1 MEEMLG
7 REDLKRGWNN
17 KWRRDRDGRVGR
29 EVGFDG
35 RPGRV
40 DERCNGITAG
50 RCQERNGRRENGM
63 EHLDDTV

>member
-1 MEEMLG
+1 MERKELEEMLG
-7 REDLKRGWNN
+7 RKDWKRGWNN

-40 DERCNGITAG
+40 DERMDAMEL
-50 RCQERNGRRENGM
+50 QRE
-63 EHLDDTV
+63 DDRK